1 MTVVRRIVP
10 AAIVFTAVGG
20 TAVVNGG
27 YFPSEWGWPTL
38 AFLVL
43 VAGAVLVA
51 DRIGF
56 GRLDWIV
63 LGALAALVGWT
74 ALSALWA
81 PGAGL
86 PVNAAELALVYLTGL
101 TAFLAYGSRR
111 DAAVLP
117 SAGVCAVLPVA
128 PYALAP
134 RLVPDHVGAYNS
146 TAEGGYLLAVPIGYS
161 NALGFLCA
169 LA

>member
-56 GRLDWIV
+56 GPLDWIM
-63 LGALAALVGWT
+63 LAALAALVGWT

-86 PVNAAELALVYLTGL
+86 PVNAAESAVQPTSAASAASMIQSSGPKPMRSATR
-101 TAFLAYGSRR
+101 TAPATRTRNAS
-111 DAAVLP
+111 
-117 SAGVCAVLPVA
+117 
-128 PYALAP
+128 
-134 RLVPDHVGAYNS
+134 VGQPHS
-146 TAEGGYLLAVPIGYS
+146 DGK
-161 NALGFLCA
+161 
-169 LA
+169 

>member
-1 MTVVRRIVP
+1 MTTVRRIVP

-56 GRLDWIV
+56 GPLDWIM
-63 LGALAALVGWT
+63 LA

-86 PVNAAELALVYLTGL
+86 PLNAAELALVYLTGL
-101 TAFLAYGSRR
+101 AAFLAYGSRR
-111 DAAVLP
+111 DASALP
-117 SAGVCAVLPVA
+117 SAIVCA
-128 PYALAP
+128 
-134 RLVPDHVGAYNS
+134 
-146 TAEGGYLLAVPIGYS
+146 
-161 NALGFLCA
+161 
-169 LA
+169 